1 MEKPIARIEEL
12 VTQEING
19 ELLVYD
25 VRTNKAHQLT
35 ETAAFVWK
43 NCDGTKSIED
53 IRKITAEHFKADIN
67 QDFILLAL
75 HQLAKNDLL
84 KNDVKGM
91 PEISRR
97 EVIKRI
103 GLATMIALPIV
114 ASLSVPNTALAA
126 LSCIAQ
132 PCGPTI
138 PCAPPCVCNPGR
150 QRCQPS

>member
-25 VRTNKAHQLT
+25 LRTNKAHHLT

-53 IRKITAEHFKADIN
+53 IRKITADHFKADIN
-67 QDFILLAL
+67 QDFISLAL

-84 KNDVKGM
+84 KNDVKAI

-114 ASLSVPNTALAA
+114 ASLTVPNTALASA
-126 LSCIAQ
+126 SCVGA
-132 PCGPTI
+132 PCSFMS
-138 PCAPPCVCNPGR
+138 PCAPPCTCSGGT
-150 QRCQPS
+150 CI

>member
-25 VRTNKAHQLT
+25 LRNNKAHHLT

-53 IRKITAEHFKADIN
+53 IRKVTADHFKADIN
-67 QDFILLAL
+67 QDFISLAL
-75 HQLAKNDLL
+75 HQLAKNGLL
-84 KNDVKGM
+84 KNDVKAM

-114 ASLSVPNTALAA
+114 ASLSVPNTALASA
-126 LSCIAQ
+126 SCTGVLCSSPANC
-132 PCGPTI
+132 P
-138 PCAPPCVCNPGR
+138 PPCTTCSGGT
-150 QRCQPS
+150 CI

>member
-12 VTQEING
+12 VMQEING

-25 VRTNKAHQLT
+25 LRNNKAHHLT

-53 IRKITAEHFKADIN
+53 IRKVTADHFKADIN
-67 QDFILLAL
+67 QDFISLAL
-75 HQLAKNDLL
+75 HQLAKNGLL
-84 KNDVKGM
+84 KNDVKAM

-114 ASLSVPNTALAA
+114 ASLSVPNTALASA
-126 LSCIAQ
+126 SCVGAVCTS
-132 PCGPTI
+132 PANCL
-138 PCAPPCVCNPGR
+138 PPCTTCSGGTCV
-150 QRCQPS
+150 